1 MSAACPNCGKPVLP
15 IDTTCWHCGYALPKR
30 PKAPP
35 PARAPRQTPAAGSVS
50 AAESAAADYDLR
62 ALAIYGLLTVAVV
75 VALWLVMRAL
85 GQQPVLVRSAALAGG
100 DWVSVT
106 DADLRYTLSLPAG
119 WQWLDVG
126 YRDQEALLA
135 AVIERQGYVAQALDP
150 LGQAAGDV
158 ATLAVA
164 ANTRDLNG
172 PDPIPFVVVGR
183 SERLANLSP
192 EDALALL
199 AGRDPA
205 VAETAIDRHL
215 AGQPQARFD
224 LLDSANS
231 YQCRHLFV
239 ADAGAGGYLVAACA
253 PPAEYGRLRST
264 LDAILDSFQLLQR

>member
-1 MSAACPNCGKPVLP
+1 MSDACPNCGKPVLP
-15 IDTTCWHCGYALPKR
+15 TDTTCWHCGYALPKR

-35 PARAPRQTPAAGSVS
+35 PARAPHQAPAAE
-50 AAESAAADYDLR
+50 AAAADYDLR
-62 ALAIYGLLTVAVV
+62 ALAIYGLLALAVV

-85 GQQPVLVRSAALAGG
+85 GQQPVLVRSAALADGG
-100 DWVSVT
+100 WVSVT

-135 AVIERQGYVAQALDP
+135 EVIERQGYVARALDP
-150 LGQAAGDV
+150 LGRAAGDV
-158 ATLAVA
+158 ALLAVA

-205 VAETAIDRHL
+205 ATETAIDRHL

-224 LLDSANS
+224 LPDLANS

-239 ADAGAGGYLVAACA
+239 ADAGTAGYLVAACA
-253 PPAEYGRLRST
+253 PPADYGRLRLT
-264 LDAILDSFQLLQR
+264 LGAILDSFQLLQR